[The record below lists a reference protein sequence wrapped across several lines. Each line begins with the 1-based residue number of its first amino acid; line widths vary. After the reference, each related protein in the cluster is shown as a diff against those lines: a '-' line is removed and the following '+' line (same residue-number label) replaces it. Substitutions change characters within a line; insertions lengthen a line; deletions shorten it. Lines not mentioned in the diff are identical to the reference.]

1 MRPSLAIL
9 LLVQLTIHTVASAQY
24 TNVPEKF
31 SWNPAPMKGISFSR
45 AAYFGFNQQQ
55 QLQMRAN
62 MASVVELIHQLPVL
76 NPPRGYEVDI
86 FATLCEH
93 NCDGGKVI
101 TAESSLIFQEYF
113 RRGNSTVVERDA
125 EGPSLNIHYN
135 SIGRIV
141 SRITVGKDEYFE
153 EPYLTRQEQGFPVY
167 GNLVVITKR
176 KEPLFIPL
184 PKERYFQIEIAAAQ
198 KRADEVKKSFREGS
212 PYQQWLKSKDKNIEA
227 AMKGFEWAAKE
238 DPVKAKANKEKF
250 LQGIRQQD
258 SMYKACEIQSLRDQQ
273 QMVDKF
279 DADVKKLQQE
289 LAGLSVQ
296 EKVEPMIGPNSRQYM
311 QINPG
316 FFDPKLPPSAL
327 QILVIDL
334 FKYEPAK
341 EYMFSVADKKLFADI
356 QATLDLVKLQSLL
369 Q

>member
-1 MRPSLAIL
+1 
-9 LLVQLTIHTVASAQY
+9 
-24 TNVPEKF
+24 
-31 SWNPAPMKGISFSR
+31 MKGISFSR

-76 NPPRGYEVDI
+76 NPPRGYEVDV

-93 NCDGGKVI
+93 HCDGGKMI
-101 TAESSLIFQEYF
+101 TGESTLIFLEYF

-153 EPYLTRQEQGFPVY
+153 EPYLTRYEQGFPVY
-167 GNLVVITKR
+167 GDKVVVTKR
-176 KEPLFIPL
+176 KGPLFIPL

-198 KRADEVKKSFREGS
+198 KRADEITKHAKEPT
-212 PYQQWLKSKDKNIEA
+212 PYQQWLKNKDENIAA
-227 AMKGFEWAAKE
+227 AMRGFEWAAKE

-258 SMYKACEIQSLRDQQ
+258 SIYKASEVQYLRDRQ

-279 DADVKKLQQE
+279 DADVKKLKQQ

-296 EKVEPMIGPNSRQYM
+296 EKVEPMMGPNSRQYM
-311 QINPG
+311 QINPN
-316 FFDPKLPPSAL
+316 FFDTKLPSSAL
-327 QILVIDL
+327 QLLVIDL

-341 EYMFSVADKKLFADI
+341 EHLFSAADKKLFTEI
-356 QATLDLVKLQSLL
+356 QATLDLAKLQAVL